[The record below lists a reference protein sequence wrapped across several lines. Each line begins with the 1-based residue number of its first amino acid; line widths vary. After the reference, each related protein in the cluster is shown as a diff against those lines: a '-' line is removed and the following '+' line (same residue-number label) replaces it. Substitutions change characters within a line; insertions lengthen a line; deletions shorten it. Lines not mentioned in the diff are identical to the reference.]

1 MVATVRSARNS
12 VNPGEQKGLGV
23 MIKTSQWTSDSLAPL
38 YHTLHPHET
47 ELGCSLYQ
55 IFSVSKAML
64 STPFSGLELNF
75 SVLTLSASDASL
87 LPGRFCF
94 WSSCWRHSSVA
105 EYMCVLDSFPA
116 HNDTRKKK
124 KPKPCYKECLQHV
137 LTKSMFWGRIEIV
150 VWFCYSFMRSR
161 VSAQGCGCD
170 RSVWG
175 SDPGSWWPS
184 FASHE
189 SAVRICW
196 KKEV

>member
-38 YHTLHPHET
+38 CHTLHPHET

-75 SVLTLSASDASL
+75 SVLTLSASDAYL

-94 WSSCWRHSSVA
+94 EAVAGDTVQWQSICVSWIHSQRTTT
-105 EYMCVLDSFPA
+105 
-116 HNDTRKKK
+116 HGKKK
-124 KPKPCYKECLQHV
+124 TTQTLLQGVFAACPHQVHVLGKDRDCSVVLLFFHEKPC
-137 LTKSMFWGRIEIV
+137 
-150 VWFCYSFMRSR
+150 
-161 VSAQGCGCD
+161 
-170 RSVWG
+170 
-175 SDPGSWWPS
+175 
-184 FASHE
+184 
-189 SAVRICW
+189 
-196 KKEV
+196 